1 MVQTNGETR
10 PQKSTSAAQRLLSAL
25 ADMASRS
32 TRVQADLGAAMR
44 QAKLLLGADQIVAAL
59 AELEI
64 GGYVAQIVP
73 LGDGGTLVSVT
84 ASGAELVRAARR
96 RAAFD
101 QIIMMAPI

>member
-59 AELEI
+59 AEL
-64 GGYVAQIVP
+64 
-73 LGDGGTLVSVT
+73 
-84 ASGAELVRAARR
+84 VRAARR

>member
-10 PQKSTSAAQRLLSAL
+10 PQKSTLAAQRLLSAL
-25 ADMASRS
+25 ADMASSS

-59 AELEI
+59 AEL
-64 GGYVAQIVP
+64 
-73 LGDGGTLVSVT
+73 
-84 ASGAELVRAARR
+84 VRAARR

-101 QIIMMAPI
+101 QIIMIARGKA